1 MEDRLINI
9 EQKQDEIINTLNGIA
24 EAIESISNFQ
34 ILQDKNDVV
43 AHNQIVDCLIEL
55 LKK

>member
-24 EAIESISNFQ
+24 EAFESLSNYQ
-34 ILQDKNDVV
+34 IVKSKNDVEK
-43 AHNQIVDCLIEL
+43 HKQIVDCLIEL

>member
-9 EQKQDEIINTLNGIA
+9 EQKQDEIVNTLNGIA
-24 EAIESISNFQ
+24 EAFESLSNYQ
-34 ILQDKNDVV
+34 IVKSKNDVEK
-43 AHNQIVDCLIEL
+43 HKQIVDCLIEL

>member
-9 EQKQDEIINTLNGIA
+9 EQKQDEIINTLNEMA
-24 EAIESISNFQ
+24 EAFESLSNYH
-34 ILQDKNDVV
+34 IAKSKNDVEN
-43 AHNQIVDCLIEL
+43 HKQIVDCLIEL